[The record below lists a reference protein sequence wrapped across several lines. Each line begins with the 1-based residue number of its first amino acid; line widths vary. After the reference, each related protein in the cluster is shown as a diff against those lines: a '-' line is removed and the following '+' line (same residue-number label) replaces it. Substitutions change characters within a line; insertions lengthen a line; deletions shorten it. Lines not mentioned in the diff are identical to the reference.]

1 MSFEWMI
8 AVRYFRA
15 DGMQSVLTVMGV
27 AVGVSVFLFITSL
40 IGGLQESLTN
50 QVIGSISQVTLE
62 PKDND
67 PRTLA
72 ELEGLDEKSEVA
84 LTRTAKFGQREAK
97 IGEWKPIVAHLDQD
111 SQLTAVSPVVNGSGF
126 AIRGSQVKP
135 ISFRGVDPARANGII
150 DLKAK
155 MKKGAYDVSGQNC
168 VIGVDLARDLGV
180 GLKDKI
186 RVRSSKSR
194 ELTLNISGIFDSGIS
209 DVNLRSFF
217 VSLNNA
223 QHLLDLVGYINAIET
238 KVTEVFKADEIADR
252 LAAGTGLKGK
262 SWSRQ
267 NKDFLAAL
275 QGQSS
280 SKSMIQVFSMVSV
293 AFGIASVLIVTV
305 VQKSRE
311 IGILKSM
318 GTRTRSILLIF
329 LLQGLFVGLIGSIL
343 GSLMGGGLC
352 QLLAQIPGKGSLGRL
367 FPIHLLPEYL
377 VQAVVLSV
385 VMGIFAGV
393 APARRAAKLDPVE
406 VIRYG

>member
-15 DGMQSVLTVMGV
+15 GGMQSVLTVMGV

-72 ELEGLDEKSEVA
+72 ELEGLNEKSEVA

-126 AIRGSQVKP
+126 AIRGSQIKP

-155 MKKGAYDVSGQNC
+155 MKKGGYDVSGQNC
-168 VIGVDLARDLGV
+168 VIGIDLARDLGV

-186 RVRSSKSR
+186 RVRSSKNR
-194 ELTLNISGIFDSGIS
+194 ELTLNVSGIFDSGIS

-223 QHLLDLVGYINAIET
+223 QHLLDLVGYINSIET

-275 QGQSS
+275 H
-280 SKSMIQVFSMVSV
+280 
-293 AFGIASVLIVTV
+293 APC
-305 VQKSRE
+305 SR
-311 IGILKSM
+311 
-318 GTRTRSILLIF
+318 
-329 LLQGLFVGLIGSIL
+329 
-343 GSLMGGGLC
+343 
-352 QLLAQIPGKGSLGRL
+352 AW
-367 FPIHLLPEYL
+367 
-377 VQAVVLSV
+377 
-385 VMGIFAGV
+385 AGD
-393 APARRAAKLDPVE
+393 AE
-406 VIRYG
+406 

>member
-1 MSFEWMI
+1 MSFEWMV

-15 DGMQSVLTVMGV
+15 GGMQSVLTVMGV

-40 IGGLQESLTN
+40 IGGLQESLTE

-67 PRTLA
+67 PRTLE
-72 ELEGLDEKSEVA
+72 ELGGIDASKELSITKVG
-84 LTRTAKFGQREAK
+84 KFGQREAK
-97 IGEWKPIVAHLDQD
+97 ISDWKQIVAHLDQD
-111 SQLTAVSPVVNGSGF
+111 PQLTVVSPTVNGSGF
-126 AIRGSQVKP
+126 AIRGSQIKP
-135 ISFRGVDPARANGII
+135 ISFRGVDPKRANGII
-150 DLKAK
+150 DLLKK
-155 MKKGAYDVSGQNC
+155 MKRGEYEVSGQNC
-168 VIGVDLARDLGV
+168 VIGVELAHDLGV
-180 GLKDKI
+180 GVKDKI
-186 RVRSSKSR
+186 RVRSSKNR
-194 ELTLNISGIFDSGIS
+194 ELTFNVSGIFDSGIS
-209 DVNLRSFF
+209 DVNKRSFF

-223 QHLLDLVGYINAIET
+223 QHLLDLTGYVNAIEM

-252 LAAGTGLKGK
+252 LAASTGLQGK

-267 NKDFLAAL
+267 NRDFLAAL

-329 LLQGLFVGLIGSIL
+329 LLQGLFVGLIGSLL

-377 VQAVVLSV
+377 IQAVVLSI
-385 VMGIFAGV
+385 VMGIAAGV